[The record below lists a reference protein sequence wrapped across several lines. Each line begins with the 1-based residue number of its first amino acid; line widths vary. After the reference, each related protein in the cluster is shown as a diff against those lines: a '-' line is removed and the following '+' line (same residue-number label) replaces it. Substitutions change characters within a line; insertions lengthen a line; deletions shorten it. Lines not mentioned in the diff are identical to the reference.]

1 MAVRMTW
8 WFIVLGLSTLVV
20 VCVAIASYMRIRRHL
35 RATETHV
42 DNGLDAADRE
52 RTDRV

>member
-1 MAVRMTW
+1 MTW

-35 RATETHV
+35 RASEAPA
-42 DNGLDAADRE
+42 DDGLDAMDSE
-52 RTDRV
+52 RIDQL